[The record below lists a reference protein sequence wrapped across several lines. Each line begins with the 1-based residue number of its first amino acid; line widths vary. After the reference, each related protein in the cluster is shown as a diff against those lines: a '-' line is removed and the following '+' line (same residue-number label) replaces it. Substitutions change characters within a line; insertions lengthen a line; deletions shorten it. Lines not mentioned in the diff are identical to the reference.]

1 VVDVDYFR
9 GFKLIQ
15 IPEDELYTNNM
26 LYLGEKRVL
35 LPEGYP
41 RTEENKKEGFK
52 PITVDVSKFWKGD
65 RRVTCLNLSFYKSL

>member
-26 LYLGEKRVL
+26 LYLGKRECYCQKVIQEL
-35 LPEGYP
+35 
-41 RTEENKKEGFK
+41 RKIRKKA
-52 PITVDVSKFWKGD
+52 SN
-65 RRVTCLNLSFYKSL
+65 R